1 MKNKQRTVC
10 MVEDECIA
18 TCACIYMTYT
28 VYDVDVYHINDI
40 YIYMM
45 LSYGNQSL

>member
-18 TCACIYMTYT
+18 TCACIYIYMTYT
-28 VYDVDVYHINDI
+28 IYDVDVYQIND
-40 YIYMM
+40 IYMM